1 MPPDLRVHLGAELR
15 HGASAVAAALVSL
28 LLATT
33 IGEPARAQ
41 SGDLAAL
48 FPQQAPIEAP
58 VAGKL
63 VRLDLPAEVLAACR
77 ADLSDLRVF
86 DAEGR
91 EVPFLID
98 SGAPSDPAGRA
109 DGLEAVTVADAEIL
123 DATRETTERDGAPSI
138 VRESYVIASP
148 PSPPAGTAWDLVFAV
163 SAADFASRV
172 EVRPAPSPDAG
183 AEPVARGSIFRLR
196 EIGAEKLRLS
206 LAASVAAPLLVT
218 LETEAGSFIEPGFHY
233 ESRRRI
239 QGVAALEVPLEV
251 RSSEDEAPSAPTG
264 DGPGSTTVVV
274 LERPSGLLPSRLRI
288 GSSTPFFQRAVEIW
302 DDGAGA
308 RGGVLGRGRVFRV
321 EAAAAVEELEVGV
334 GPASGD
340 TLRVTIENGSS
351 PALTDLAFVALL
363 PRPALLFALPS
374 AGGAAE
380 GAATATLRF
389 GGGRAFRPRYDVA
402 SLRPSLP
409 AVGESAQVAEALY
422 DASRL
427 PAATLGAIVANPA
440 YDPKPALAW
449 AQRAGAALDPRLWS
463 HRRGLE
469 AKPSPEGLSRM
480 RLGVADLGVAR
491 ADLADLRI
499 LDGEQRQ
506 WAYLLERGAASE
518 TLALASEGPRS
529 RDGES
534 AWTLTPPAAPATA
547 DLLTL
552 DIAVPYFDRPFELR
566 SRLEGDEGQ
575 VIASGQL
582 ARAAGDPRPVLIAF
596 APTRFDRLDLIVTD
610 GDDAP
615 LEIARVEARF
625 PVPEVFFA
633 APAGS
638 YSVLLG
644 QPEAAAPRYDLERAR
659 AVVLAVRS
667 APAEVGALEDNAA
680 FSASARLAS
689 GSGWQ
694 RVVLW
699 GAIAILV
706 GFLTVLTLRLARRES
721 E

>member
-28 LLATT
+28 ALATT

-91 EVPFLID
+91 EVPFLIE
-98 SGAPSDPAGRA
+98 SGAPSDAAGRA
-109 DGLEAVTVADAEIL
+109 DGLEAVTVVPAEIL
-123 DATRETTERDGAPSI
+123 DATRETSERDGAPSI
-138 VRESYVIASP
+138 VRESYVISAAP
-148 PSPPAGTAWDLVFAV
+148 APPAGSAWDLVFTV

-172 EVRPAPSPDAG
+172 EVRPASSQDAG

-206 LAASVAAPLLVT
+206 LAAAVAAPLLVT

-239 QGVAALEVPLEV
+239 QGVAALEAPLEA
-251 RSSEDEAPSAPTG
+251 RSSEDE
-264 DGPGSTTVVV
+264 GSSTVVV

-288 GSSTPFFQRAVEIW
+288 GSSTPFFQRAVEVW

-308 RGGVLGRGRVFRV
+308 RGDVLGRGRVFRV
-321 EAAAAVEELEVGV
+321 EAAATVEELEVGV

-340 TLRVTIENGSS
+340 ALRVTIENGSS
-351 PALTDLAFVALL
+351 PALTDLTFFALL

-374 AGGAAE
+374 TGGAGE
-380 GAATATLRF
+380 DAAAAPAAATLRF

-402 SLRPSLP
+402 SLLPSLP
-409 AVGESAQVAEALY
+409 AVGERAQIAEALY

-427 PAATLGAIVANPA
+427 PVATLGAIVANPA

-449 AQRAGAALDPRLWS
+449 AQRAGAALDPRLWT

-491 ADLADLRI
+491 PDLADLRI

-506 WAYLLERGAASE
+506 WAYLLEPGAASE

-552 DIAVPYFDRPFELR
+552 EIAVPYFDRPFELR
-566 SRLEGDEGQ
+566 SRLEGDEER
-575 VIASGQL
+575 VIASGRL

-596 APTRFDRLDLIVTD
+596 APTRFDRLDLIVAD

-667 APAEVGALEDNAA
+667 SPAEVGALEDNAA

-699 GAIAILV
+699 GAIVILV
-706 GFLTVLTLRLARRES
+706 AFLTVLTLRLARRES